1 MPGIPKSTEI
11 MRKLLIVMVCLA
23 AVSEAAAQRMPER
36 RSVRR
41 GNRPYAH
48 ERFAEAVGQ
57 YERALEAAPECFE
70 ARYDLGNALYR
81 AGRYDGAEQA
91 MRAAA
96 ADTLRSDDERAEA
109 FFNLGDAQF
118 RQEKYREAL
127 ESYKQ
132 SLRLNPADAEAKYN
146 YAYTKRLLEQQ
157 EQQQQERNDGSD
169 SGEQS
174 GDGASQQSG
183 GDPQEGGERPD
194 DGDGQ
199 KGAEGP
205 EQEERNDGDGQER
218 PGEEDGPDDGRRD
231 GAQGAARP
239 GISEEEQERMLDAIQ
254 AQEDRTQE
262 KLREREGTVVRGHRN
277 W

>member
-41 GNRPYAH
+41 GNRHYAH
-48 ERFAEAVGQ
+48 ERFEEAVGQ

-174 GDGASQQSG
+174 GDGARRTG
-183 GDPQEGGERPD
+183 RTTDV
-194 DGDGQ
+194 
-199 KGAEGP
+199 AT
-205 EQEERNDGDGQER
+205 
-218 PGEEDGPDDGRRD
+218 GRR
-231 GAQGAARP
+231 ALPARESRRRSRNACSTP
-239 GISEEEQERMLDAIQ
+239 SRRR
-254 AQEDRTQE
+254 RTARRRSSASARARSCADTGTG
-262 KLREREGTVVRGHRN
+262 KNLRSWNSHHPICFGSCCCCCR
-277 W
+277 